1 MCPLCPVYQ
10 ISLPCTKAHNYKRR
24 RALLIEEVHSEISIH
39 PIPTQPNPLY
49 SFWAFKPVHT
59 SGQQPSQPAGQ
70 QQRRRADESTILLH
84 LAGTIVVDVDG
95 LFYVL
100 VNLLW
105 NSNWREIWILYQS
118 VYISSEVGMC
128 GNLNFWRLKHH
139 THQQKEF
146 CRWQICFMKSG
157 QAPLLTLCY
166 HQTPFWKWRSKWRKN
181 YLSEWKWKLF
191 VWVKTRMICL
201 SGNTNYLSE
210 WKQELFVWVETRI
223 I

>member
-1 MCPLCPVYQ
+1 MLMAPSSQLLCPPFVQ
-10 ISLPCTKAHNYKRR
+10 HVKTVFNFSFCESELAMVTCVPCARFIKSTC
-24 RALLIEEVHSEISIH
+24 
-39 PIPTQPNPLY
+39 
-49 SFWAFKPVHT
+49 W
-59 SGQQPSQPAGQ
+59 PAATEKSRWKQ
-70 QQRRRADESTILLH
+70 YPAPP
-84 LAGTIVVDVDG
+84 VDG
-95 LFYVL
+95 LSYVL

-118 VYISSEVGMC
+118 GEISSEVKTW
-128 GNLNFWRLKHH
+128 GNLNFSRSKY
-139 THQQKEF
+139 HQQKEF
-146 CRWQICFMKSG
+146 CRWQNCFMKSC

-166 HQTPFWKWRSKWRKN
+166 HQTPLFWKWSSKWRKN

-201 SGNTNYLSE
+201 RGNTNYLSE